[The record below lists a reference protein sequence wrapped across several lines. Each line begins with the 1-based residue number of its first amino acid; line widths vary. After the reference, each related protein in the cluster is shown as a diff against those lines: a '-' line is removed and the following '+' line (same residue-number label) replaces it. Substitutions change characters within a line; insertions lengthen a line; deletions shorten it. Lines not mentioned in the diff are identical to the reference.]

1 MEVGISL
8 DMTTLGFVASLLI
21 IGFSAYLIIRNPR
34 EVKQLKRRITDKDI
48 KIGRKSYNL
57 LNMSIFLFAGSGIL
71 VLMSFIP
78 GVTWTWLPTVY
89 LAGLILGFV
98 LLLID
103 GLKG

>member
-8 DMTTLGFVASLLI
+8 DLTTLGFVASLFV
-21 IGFSAYLIIRNPR
+21 IGLSVYLLLRKPQ
-34 EVKQLKRRITDKDI
+34 EVKRIKRRFTDRDI
-48 KIGRKSYNL
+48 RIGRKNYNL
-57 LNMSIFLFAGSGIL
+57 LDTSIFLFAGSGIL
-71 VLMSFIP
+71 VLLSFIP